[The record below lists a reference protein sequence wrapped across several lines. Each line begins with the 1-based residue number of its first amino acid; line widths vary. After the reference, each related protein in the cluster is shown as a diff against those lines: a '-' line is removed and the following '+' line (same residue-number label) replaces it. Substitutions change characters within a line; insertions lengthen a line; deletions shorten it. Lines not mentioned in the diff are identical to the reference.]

1 MSRPQPTLLVTL
13 TGRDRPGVTSR
24 LFSGLS
30 AHDLTVLD
38 VEQVVIRGHLVLG
51 VLLACPDSPD
61 LTAIHRQ
68 VAALADDLGMNVE
81 ITLGSGEQSRQRGR
95 LHVTVLGSPG
105 DKVGPVHIGPAKA
118 EALTFT
124 RHGRYINVIVR
135 NPLAD
140 PRKYRAEF
148 RAHGLN
154 VSLKLLPVS
163 PSIVGTVVYF
173 GGTGTGAIKVITA
186 RGRCFTGGGG
196 SACPVGLRVPVD
208 FRGQADLVF
217 GRAARAGERYES
229 TASATALGEVLH
241 GLRISGK
248 RVSVVLRMLRRRHV
262 TAAEFH
268 ITTARGIGKLVS
280 AIPGS
285 WYVYTAD
292 PWAAGQVMLWAGR
305 TRHPAPALEPRPAPV
320 PSRSSLPAPA
330 PSATSAPAPSGT

>member
-1 MSRPQPTLLVTL
+1 MNDI
-13 TGRDRPGVTSR
+13 DRIAR
-24 LFSGLS
+24 LAVISDADAAGLIGQGTR
-30 AHDLTVLD
+30 ADLAD
-38 VEQVVIRGHLVLG
+38 RI
-51 VLLACPDSPD
+51 
-61 LTAIHRQ
+61 TAIAERAEPAPKTRRRIRRRWL
-68 VAALADDLGMNVE
+68 VGAPLAAGLAAAVLV
-81 ITLGSGEQSRQRGR
+81 
-95 LHVTVLGSPG
+95 VTALGSPG
-105 DKVGPVHIGPAKA
+105 DKVGPVHYGPVKA

-148 RAHGLN
+148 KAHGLD

-217 GRAARAGERYES
+217 GRAARPGERYES
-229 TASATALGEVLH
+229 TVPATAPGEVLH
-241 GLRISGK
+241 GLRIVGK
-248 RVSVVLRMLRRRHV
+248 RVSAVLKMIARRHV

-268 ITTARGIGKLVS
+268 IMTARGTGKLVS
-280 AIPGS
+280 RVPGS
-285 WYVYTAD
+285 WYVYDAD
-292 PWAAGQVMLWAGR
+292 PWAPGQVMLWVGR
-305 TRHPAPALEPRPAPV
+305 TRHQAPFDAPSPAPV
-320 PSRSSLPAPA
+320 PSRTSQPAPVASRTSPPAPA
-330 PSATSAPAPSGT
+330 GG

>member
-1 MSRPQPTLLVTL
+1 MTDLDRIARLAVISDADAGALMSQSTRA
-13 TGRDRPGVTSR
+13 D
-24 LFSGLS
+24 
-30 AHDLTVLD
+30 
-38 VEQVVIRGHLVLG
+38 
-51 VLLACPDSPD
+51 
-61 LTAIHRQ
+61 
-68 VAALADDLGMNVE
+68 LADR
-81 ITLGSGEQSRQRGR
+81 ITASAADR
-95 LHVTVLGSPG
+95 LEPATKAPRRIRRRWLVGAPLAAGLAAAVLVVTVLGSPG

-217 GRAARAGERYES
+217 GRAARPGERYES
-229 TASATALGEVLH
+229 TASATAPGEVLH
-241 GLRISGK
+241 GLRINGK
-248 RVSVVLRMLRRRHV
+248 RVSAVLRMLRRRHV

-268 ITTARGIGKLVS
+268 ITTARGIGKLVTGT
-280 AIPGS
+280 AVPRS

-292 PWAAGQVMLWAGR
+292 PWAPGQVMLWVGR
-305 TRHPAPALEPRPAPV
+305 TRHPAPVGEPSPAPV
-320 PSRSSLPAPA
+320 PSPTAQPSSA
-330 PSATSAPAPSGT
+330 GG

>member
-1 MSRPQPTLLVTL
+1 MNEI
-13 TGRDRPGVTSR
+13 DRVARLAVTSDADAA
-24 LFSGLS
+24 GLIS
-30 AHDLTVLD
+30 QSTRAD
-38 VEQVVIRGHLVLG
+38 
-51 VLLACPDSPD
+51 
-61 LTAIHRQ
+61 
-68 VAALADDLGMNVE
+68 LADR
-81 ITLGSGEQSRQRGR
+81 ITDMAAELPEPATRTPRRARRRWLIGAPLAAG
-95 LHVTVLGSPG
+95 LAAAVLVVTALGSPG
-105 DKVGPVHIGPAKA
+105 EKIGPVHIGPVKA

-196 SACPVGLRVPVD
+196 SACPVGLRVPVH

-217 GRAARAGERYES
+217 GRAARSGERYES
-229 TASATALGEVLH
+229 TASASAPGEVLH
-241 GLRISGK
+241 GLRIAGQ
-248 RVSVVLRMLRRRHV
+248 RVSAVLKMIARRHV
-262 TAAEFH
+262 TAAKFH

-280 AIPGS
+280 GNVIPGH
-285 WYVYTAD
+285 WYVYSAD
-292 PWAAGQVMLWAGR
+292 PWAPGQVMLWVGR
-305 TRHPAPALEPRPAPV
+305 TRRPHLPPPAPGTPV
-320 PSRSSLPAPA
+320 PSPTDHPSSA
-330 PSATSAPAPSGT
+330 GG